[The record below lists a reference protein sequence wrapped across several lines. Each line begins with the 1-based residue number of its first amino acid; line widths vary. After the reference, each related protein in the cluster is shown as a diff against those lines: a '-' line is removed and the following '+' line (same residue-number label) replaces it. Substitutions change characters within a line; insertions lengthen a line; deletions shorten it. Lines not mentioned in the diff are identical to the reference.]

1 MPEALSHAE
10 IDLLQAISQG
20 IPLNVHQRY
29 AELHA
34 KLLDETLSEE
44 EHNQLLGLVE
54 IIEQADANRLKHL
67 LELAQLRS
75 TSLHALMDQLGI
87 PNVHDSQD
95 RHVLDVQF
103 A

>member
-10 IDLLQAISQG
+10 IELLQAISHG
-20 IPLNVHQRY
+20 ISLNVQQRY
-29 AELHA
+29 VELHA

-44 EHNQLLGLVE
+44 EHNELLSLVE
-54 IIEQADANRLKHL
+54 IIEKADADRLKHL

-75 TSLHALMDQLGI
+75 TTLDALMDQLAT
-87 PNVHDSQD
+87 PNIHDSQD
-95 RHVLDVQF
+95 RLILDAQC